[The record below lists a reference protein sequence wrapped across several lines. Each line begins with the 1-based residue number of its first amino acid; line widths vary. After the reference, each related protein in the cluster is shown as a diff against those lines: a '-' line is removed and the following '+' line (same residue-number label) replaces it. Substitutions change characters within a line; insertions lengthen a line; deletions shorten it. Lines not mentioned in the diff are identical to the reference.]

1 MVVALIPH
9 LYVSRRMEMVVALIP
24 HPFVSR
30 HICNGSCSNS
40 TYITGCDVR
49 AMVVCCHSSPSY
61 SFTFPHQM
69 LHTRSHWLVAQMFI
83 GLKAMIYIYIYIYI
97 SKFSSPKE
105 REKGYLFFPN
115 LSQLSTR
122 GRNSTMLF
130 YFFMPITANFKNQ
143 IKHGYFKKSNTR
155 VTLV

>member
-9 LYVSRRMEMVVALIP
+9 PYVSRRMEMVVALSP

-83 GLKAMIYIYIYIYI
+83 GLKAMIYIYIYISPSSLPQRKGKKGTFFSPIFPNFQLEEGTPLCCFTSSCPSPQI
-97 SKFSSPKE
+97 SKTKSNTVI
-105 REKGYLFFPN
+105 L
-115 LSQLSTR
+115 
-122 GRNSTMLF
+122 
-130 YFFMPITANFKNQ
+130 KNQ
-143 IKHGYFKKSNTR
+143 IPVWH
-155 VTLV
+155 